1 MKKWP
6 FKTGYLLKG
15 IIFIEFDRKR
25 IIYIFEVISTNYIGR
40 YPSNY
45 HSNLV
50 VPIYL
55 WKKGLCKAKHEMTAA
70 CQQRKV
76 EQVYIKRKCRHS
88 NTLETVICLTN
99 CILFFCLVLYFTI
112 SSAKYVCQ
120 ICTISDFWS
129 LVDPFSEIQW
139 QQRHS
144 IMWPQNFSGCV
155 KIETRQSS
163 ERLIIWGKKINE
175 YITILNK
182 FVWFSPVVFSC

>member
-1 MKKWP
+1 MV
-6 FKTGYLLKG
+6 
-15 IIFIEFDRKR
+15 
-25 IIYIFEVISTNYIGR
+25 YIFEVISTNCIGR

-45 HSNLV
+45 HSNLA

-55 WKKGLCKAKHEMTAA
+55 WNKGLHKAKHEKTAA

-76 EQVYIKRKCRHS
+76 EQVYIKGKCRQSIVGHNYVLDCRHS
-88 NTLETVICLTN
+88 NTLETVICLIN

-144 IMWPQNFSGCV
+144 IMWPQNFSGCI
-155 KIETRQSS
+155 KIETWQSS
-163 ERLIIWGKKINE
+163 ERLIIWGGEKIE